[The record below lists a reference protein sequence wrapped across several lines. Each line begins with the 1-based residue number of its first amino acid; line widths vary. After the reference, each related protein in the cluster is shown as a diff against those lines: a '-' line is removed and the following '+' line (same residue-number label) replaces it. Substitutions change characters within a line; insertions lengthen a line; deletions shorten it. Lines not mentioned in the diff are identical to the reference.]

1 MKFGYPA
8 KIILAWGEAIS
19 GNKEIKQW
27 LMENDYPELGLFVH
41 AVHNQ
46 PEPRKWLLENGYPHL
61 MALINGAEGNP
72 NAILWLRK
80 HGMDILEKMAL
91 AADNRDDAL
100 MWLINNG
107 YQDMAVI
114 AQRIRK
120 LKNEIEEGN
129 NDVHKISGV

>member
-41 AVHNQ
+41 ALYNQ
-46 PEPRKWLLENGYPHL
+46 AEPRKWLLENGYPHL

-80 HGMDILEKMAL
+80 HGMDILEKMRSCGSSTM
-91 AADNRDDAL
+91 DIKT
-100 MWLINNG
+100 WLSLPSAFEN
-107 YQDMAVI
+107 
-114 AQRIRK
+114 
-120 LKNEIEEGN
+120 
-129 NDVHKISGV
+129 